1 VAVADALPSGLTA
14 TAMSGSGWSCTLG
27 TLTCMR
33 SDALASGSSYPPVT
47 LTVDVDPGLSGML
60 VNSAAVSGGAEA
72 NTGND
77 SANDPTT
84 VQPPPDLTI
93 AKTHAGNF
101 SKGQVGAA
109 FTITVS
115 NIGSGP
121 TTGTVTV
128 VDTLPPSGL
137 TATSISG
144 TGWSCTLG
152 TLTCTRN
159 DALASGSAYPP
170 ITVTVD
176 VDANPPAQVI
186 NSADVSGGGDTNLGN
201 NHADD
206 GTTLPVRLQS
216 FKVD

>member
-1 VAVADALPSGLTA
+1 LPSGLTA
-14 TAMSGSGWSCTLG
+14 TAINGSGWSCTMG

-33 SDALASGSSYPPVT
+33 SDALATGSSYPPVT
-47 LTVDVDPGLSGML
+47 LTVDVDPSLSGTL
-60 VNSAAVSGGAEA
+60 VNSAAVSGGGET

-77 SANDPTT
+77 SADDPTT

-93 AKTHAGNF
+93 AKTHSGNF
-101 SKGQVGAA
+101 TNGQVGAT

-115 NIGSGP
+115 NVGSGP
-121 TTGTVTV
+121 TSGTVSV
-128 VDTLPPSGL
+128 VDNLPAGL
-137 TATSISG
+137 TATAISG
-144 TGWSCTLG
+144 AGWSCVLG
-152 TLTCTRN
+152 TLTCTRS
-159 DALASGSAYPP
+159 DVLAAAPAAYPP

-176 VDANPPAQVI
+176 VAANPPAQVI
-186 NSADVSGGGDTNLGN
+186 NSADVSGGGDGSINN